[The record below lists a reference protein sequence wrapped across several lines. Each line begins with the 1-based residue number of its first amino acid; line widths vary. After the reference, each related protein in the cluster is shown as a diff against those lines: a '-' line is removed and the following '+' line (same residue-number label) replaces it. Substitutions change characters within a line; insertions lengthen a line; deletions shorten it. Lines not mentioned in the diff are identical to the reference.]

1 MRKGVKNMPSMI
13 LSFSVFWPWVFTCT
27 HRLHRGADACYW
39 GFLWDVS
46 SSKLALWNILEVN
59 LQMCLGSSLYG
70 EKAMQFP
77 ERTNEMAGVY
87 ARQCVELAKDLGI
100 RAIDLWSKMQGTDGW
115 QKKFLRFVIFKAL
128 ITWNLWISENVLRF
142 LYSFTQAAPRI
153 YFVFTAISFQQIHL
167 CFDVYFSG
175 LKGDW

>member
-1 MRKGVKNMPSMI
+1 
-13 LSFSVFWPWVFTCT
+13 
-27 HRLHRGADACYW
+27 
-39 GFLWDVS
+39 
-46 SSKLALWNILEVN
+46 LEVN

-128 ITWNLWISENVLRF
+128 IT
-142 LYSFTQAAPRI
+142 
-153 YFVFTAISFQQIHL
+153 
-167 CFDVYFSG
+167 
-175 LKGDW
+175 